1 MIPSS
6 FIDEI
11 LARTDIVDVI
21 EARVTLKK
29 TGQNYSGLC
38 PFHQEKS
45 PSFSVSQEKQFYYCF
60 GCQASGSAIKFLM
73 EFDRMDFVTAIETLA
88 GRLGMAVPNEQSA
101 DDRASS
107 RKRKQ
112 TLDVLTEAKDFY
124 KQQLRSHPQRQRA
137 VDYLKNRGLTGQ
149 IANRFE
155 IGFAPPGWQNL
166 LALFSEDLTQIQ
178 PWVDA
183 GLMIENLDEDKRY
196 DRFRDRI
203 VFPIR
208 DLRGR
213 TIGFGGRVIGDGK
226 PKYLNSPE
234 TTVFHKGRELYGLY
248 EARRSQQKSARLL
261 VVEGYMDVVALAQH
275 GIEYAVATLGT
286 STSDDH
292 IQRMYRQVS
301 EIVFCFDGDGAGLRA
316 AWKAMLGV
324 LPHLSDGRSARFMF
338 LPEGDDPDSLVR
350 REGTEAFTARID
362 AADDVSTWFF
372 EKLGQDLQV
381 DGLDPETIA
390 GRAALSK
397 TAMPLINL
405 MPEGVFRQLMIDALA
420 ELTGLARGRLED
432 VTVKYQVPVEPQGAM
447 ADRADDP
454 PLMAPDEVSLGE
466 ALDAGPLDPALSL
479 LILQPELA
487 LEFSVNDYW
496 AIGKN
501 LQDRL
506 IKSIA
511 EGVHEGSIS
520 APGQIL
526 AQFNS
531 PDQQHWVKKAFEHK
545 PLLRPEH
552 LKDEFIGLMKRKFD
566 RYRSSTARMQI
577 NQLLEK
583 APSQLTEDERALIR
597 LHISAID

>member
-21 EARVTLKK
+21 EARITLKK

-88 GRLGMAVPNEQSA
+88 GRLGMDVPNEQSA

-248 EARRSQQKSARLL
+248 EARDKELK
-261 VVEGYMDVVALAQH
+261 
-275 GIEYAVATLGT
+275 EYI
-286 STSDDH
+286 H
-292 IQRMYRQVS
+292 
-301 EIVFCFDGDGAGLRA
+301 
-316 AWKAMLGV
+316 
-324 LPHLSDGRSARFMF
+324 
-338 LPEGDDPDSLVR
+338 
-350 REGTEAFTARID
+350 
-362 AADDVSTWFF
+362 
-372 EKLGQDLQV
+372 
-381 DGLDPETIA
+381 
-390 GRAALSK
+390 
-397 TAMPLINL
+397 
-405 MPEGVFRQLMIDALA
+405 
-420 ELTGLARGRLED
+420 
-432 VTVKYQVPVEPQGAM
+432 
-447 ADRADDP
+447 
-454 PLMAPDEVSLGE
+454 
-466 ALDAGPLDPALSL
+466 
-479 LILQPELA
+479 
-487 LEFSVNDYW
+487 
-496 AIGKN
+496 
-501 LQDRL
+501 
-506 IKSIA
+506 SI
-511 EGVHEGSIS
+511 
-520 APGQIL
+520 QIL
-526 AQFNS
+526 
-531 PDQQHWVKKAFEHK
+531 
-545 PLLRPEH
+545 
-552 LKDEFIGLMKRKFD
+552 
-566 RYRSSTARMQI
+566 
-577 NQLLEK
+577 
-583 APSQLTEDERALIR
+583 
-597 LHISAID
+597 IS

>member
-1 MIPSS
+1 VIPSS

-73 EFDRMDFVTAIETLA
+73 EFDRMDFVTAIENLA
-88 GRLGMAVPNEQSA
+88 ARLGMVVPNEQSD
-101 DDRASS
+101 DDRLSS
-107 RKRKQ
+107 MKRKQ
-112 TLDVLTEAKDFY
+112 TLDVLTQAKDFY
-124 KQQLRSHPQRQRA
+124 KQQLRNHPQRQRA

-166 LALFSEDLTQIQ
+166 SALFSEDAAQLQ
-178 PWVDA
+178 PWIAA
-183 GLMIENLDEDKRY
+183 GLMVENLDEDKRY

-286 STSDDH
+286 STSDEH

-316 AWKAMLGV
+316 AWKALLGV

-338 LPEGDDPDSLVR
+338 LPEGHDPDSLVR
-350 REGTEAFTARID
+350 KEGTERFGARID
-362 AADDVSTWFF
+362 GADDVSTWFF

-381 DGLDPETIA
+381 DGLDPKSIA

-432 VTVKYQVPVEPQGAM
+432 VTIKYQLPAEPQSVFTDG
-447 ADRADDP
+447 
-454 PLMAPDEVSLGE
+454 PDELSEMESGE
-466 ALDAGPLDPALSL
+466 YDSEDPREVGPLDPALSL

-487 LEFSVNDYW
+487 LEFNIEDYQN
-496 AIGKN
+496 IDKN
-501 LQDRL
+501 MQDRL

-511 EGVHEGSIS
+511 VCVHEGSIS

-526 AQFNS
+526 ARFNGR
-531 PDQQHWVKKAFEHK
+531 DEQYCVKKAFEHK

-552 LKDEFIGLMKRKFD
+552 LKDEYVGLMQRKFD
-566 RYRSSTARMQI
+566 QYRSSSARIQI
-577 NQLLEK
+577 NQLLDK

-597 LHISAID
+597 LHIGSID